1 MLSQPLLRDREGTR
15 RNEVER
21 DVLPGRAVREIKMV
35 ERLQLFFQKTSTA
48 LFSIGKANNAPICV
62 YIFCDSSLWTHRR
75 GATSVGTRSLST
87 SALPSLRRLRFA
99 ANVSFATSLLAEAR
113 DLSGNKDVAN
123 GEVGRSS
130 RGSSSFHDSLRLRLS
145 PRFEVNR
152 VIHESIV

>member
-75 GATSVGTRSLST
+75 GATSVGTRSPST
-87 SALPSLRRLRFA
+87 SRSPFPSPLEIRRQRFLRYQLVGGSARF
-99 ANVSFATSLLAEAR
+99 V
-113 DLSGNKDVAN
+113 
-123 GEVGRSS
+123 GEQR
-130 RGSSSFHDSLRLRLS
+130 RR
-145 PRFEVNR
+145 
-152 VIHESIV
+152 